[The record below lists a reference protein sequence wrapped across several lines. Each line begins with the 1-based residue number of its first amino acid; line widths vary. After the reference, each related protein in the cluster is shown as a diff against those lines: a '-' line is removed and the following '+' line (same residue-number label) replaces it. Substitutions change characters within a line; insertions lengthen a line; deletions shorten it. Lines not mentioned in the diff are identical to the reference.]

1 MNVCDLCSV
10 PIGSNERRF
19 SADHIRKAVR
29 IGLRPNSTSVELGAA
44 FGMSKEDTELA
55 WIHQVMSDNTDWL
68 LCSACSGR
76 CEQYV
81 PLKKWW
87 QFWK

>member
-10 PIGSNERRF
+10 PLGANETRF

-55 WIHQVMSDNTDWL
+55 RQQIL
-68 LCSACSGR
+68 G
-76 CEQYV
+76 YGY
-81 PLKKWW
+81 
-87 QFWK
+87 F